1 VWTSVIDP
9 HFCVFG
15 LFYDVATP
23 RPQYEDLWP
32 RIGEVH
38 QKLHS
43 TAAQLKKAFEDGNKE
58 MTISL
63 QKTIRER
70 ISGTHKTHK
79 RNPKAFLM

>member
-1 VWTSVIDP
+1 
-9 HFCVFG
+9 
-15 LFYDVATP
+15 
-23 RPQYEDLWP
+23 LWP

-63 QKTIRER
+63 QKQLEKESAELTRL
-70 ISGTHKTHK
+70 ISEILK
-79 RNPKAFLM
+79 RF